1 MHAQESLRFRFTLFK
16 LEKRLS
22 NYVKTRD
29 IYCVFYNRNFPSR
42 GENWQEATDNNFLL
56 KAAGLKANILWINNA
71 TEMFMKNPSVEN
83 NYDLQV
89 FTVVRRKRNTVLTD
103 KHADTWNFLNWSVR

>member
-1 MHAQESLRFRFTLFK
+1 
-16 LEKRLS
+16 
-22 NYVKTRD
+22 
-29 IYCVFYNRNFPSR
+29 
-42 GENWQEATDNNFLL
+42 
-56 KAAGLKANILWINNA
+56 
-71 TEMFMKNPSVEN
+71 MKNPSVEN